1 MRAGAALAMLA
12 ALTACQ
18 PRAPLPVRHGI
29 VSIDYCAD
37 QMLLGLVRPD
47 GGEAL
52 LLGRPVSDPLARTR
66 VGYLPELFRYQP
78 WLTAAT

>member
-1 MRAGAALAMLA
+1 MLA

-37 QMLLGLVRPD
+37 QMLLGLVPKERIRAISF
-47 GGEAL
+47 EAA
-52 LLGRPVSDPLARTR
+52 S
-66 VGYLPELFRYQP
+66 
-78 WLTAAT
+78 